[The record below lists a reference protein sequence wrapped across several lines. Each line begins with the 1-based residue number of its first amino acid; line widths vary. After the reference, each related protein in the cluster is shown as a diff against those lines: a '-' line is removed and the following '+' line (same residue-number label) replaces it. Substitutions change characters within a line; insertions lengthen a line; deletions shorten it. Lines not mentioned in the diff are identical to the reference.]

1 MFGGIHTWYTALLHV
16 TLMQVHVTLVQV
28 LAEGSWHLTFTRL
41 YNWLP

>member
-28 LAEGSWHLTFTRL
+28 HVTLVQDGI
-41 YNWLP
+41 